1 MSVQVAQRSIPIS
14 FFLKRLHT
22 LTGVLPL
29 GAYLIL
35 HLWQNLSVLGG
46 FEFFS
51 ERLKSSST
59 QSILTLVF
67 VLIPLAVHVV
77 LGLLRLY
84 ISGNTLG
91 HSRQSGNVRYLL
103 QRVSAVVGGA
113 FLLWHIWQAR
123 QLEGA
128 QAWREMLVFP
138 GMAFAYLIG
147 GLAVIFHYCNG
158 LWSAALSLGFL
169 QDKKMQQMLLVFVLL
184 LFVILAMAFVVTVLR
199 FSAVETIL

>member
-1 MSVQVAQRSIPIS
+1 MAQRSVPIS

-22 LTGVLPL
+22 LTGVVPL
-29 GAYLIL
+29 GAYLIF

-46 FEFFS
+46 FELFS
-51 ERLKSSST
+51 ERLKFSPT
-59 QSILTLVF
+59 QSALTLVF
-67 VLIPLAVHVV
+67 VLIPLGVHGI

-91 HSRQSGNVRYLL
+91 HSRQSGNIRYLL
-103 QRVSAVVGGA
+103 QRVSAVVGGG
-113 FLLWHIWQAR
+113 FLLWHIFQSR

-128 QAWREMLVFP
+128 QAWHEMLVFP

-158 LWSAALSLGFL
+158 LWSAASGMGFI
-169 QDKKMQQMLLVFVLL
+169 QGRRTQKVMLVFVIL
-184 LFVILAMAFVVTVLR
+184 LFVTLAMAFVVTVLR
-199 FSAVETIL
+199 FSTVDNSL

>member
-1 MSVQVAQRSIPIS
+1 MSVQVAKRSVPIS

-22 LTGVLPL
+22 LTGVIPL
-29 GAYLIL
+29 GAYLIF
-35 HLWQNLSVLGG
+35 HLWRNLSVLGG
-46 FEFFS
+46 FELFS
-51 ERLKSSST
+51 ERLKFSPT
-59 QSILTLVF
+59 QSALTLVF
-67 VLIPLAVHVV
+67 VLIPLAIHVI

-91 HSRQSGNVRYLL
+91 HSRQSGNIRYLL

-123 QLEGA
+123 QLEDV
-128 QAWREMLVFP
+128 QAWHEMLIFP

-158 LWSAALSLGFL
+158 LWSATSGMGLIQGRRT
-169 QDKKMQQMLLVFVLL
+169 QKTMLVFVCF
-184 LFVILAMAFVVTVLR
+184 LFVILAMAFVMTVLQ
-199 FSAVETIL
+199 FSAVDN